1 MTRTHRMFS
10 TGSGGTTYAVTK
22 KAPSGTDNTELW
34 GNSRVTAIKRCND
47 AVPLPSKSQVVNHVQ
62 MTGAV
67 LMTTTRGGKHPE
79 LPGTLEKK
87 KGHRL
92 SVKGAF
98 LIQ

>member
-1 MTRTHRMFS
+1 M
-10 TGSGGTTYAVTK
+10 TK

-47 AVPLPSKSQVVNHVQ
+47 AVLLPSKSQVVNHVQ

-79 LPGTLEKK
+79 LPRNGTLEEQ
-87 KGHRL
+87 KG
-92 SVKGAF
+92 G
-98 LIQ
+98 IG